1 MAIRQGLL
9 ALLDEGPAY
18 GYALKTLF
26 EERTGGTWPLNI
38 GQVYTTLGRLE
49 RDGLVESAGQTEAG
63 HPLYALTAAG
73 REEVSAWFSAPVPRE
88 RAERDELAIKLALA
102 ITAPGVDVRALVQ
115 VQRSESMRVL
125 QELTRLKANA
135 DSEGDAAWLLVV
147 DRLIF
152 DAEAELRWLD
162 HCESRVVR
170 LAAARKKHRSAA
182 AGTRVSTR

>member
-26 EERTGGTWPLNI
+26 EQRTGGTWPLNI

-49 RDGLVESAGQTEAG
+49 RDGLVESAGETEAG
-63 HPLYALTAAG
+63 HALYALTEAG
-73 REEVSAWFSAPVPRE
+73 RQEVAAWFAAPVSRQ

-102 ITAPGVDVRALVQ
+102 ITAPGVDVAALVQ
-115 VQRSESMRVL
+115 TQRSESMRTL
-125 QELTRLKANA
+125 QQLTRLKAGA
-135 DSEGDAAWLLVV
+135 DAEADAAWLLVL

-162 HCESRVVR
+162 HCEARVVR
-170 LAAARKKHRSAA
+170 LAGDRKQRRGSTTT
-182 AGTRVSTR
+182 GRVKLR